1 MVSEPEPFAEG
12 SPSLVTDVSGATWT
26 PLFRRKCSFDPGY
39 FFKVMNNLILNPNIN
54 SSWLFRA
61 DILLERDGTQA
72 LSQDIEG
79 EVDATSPIPV
89 PILVQFTGFRLDKL
103 LVRRLIPRNPQRD
116 PPLDQTCLIYHSNE
130 TGEMETSSSMVVY
143 KPHVSSHSDVPF
155 YHPKVSAVAFLHEW
169 DAKSGEGTVSIHY
182 NFFDD
187 YSSSPKL
194 VRTALHLLSTLHKHG
209 EGAKEGYVKR
219 VQHDTVIPQATVQ
232 STYTRLKK
240 KYARKLIEGWVEVTD
255 PTKHCFEDLG
265 IAAFLIELWAQMYR
279 DSHFPGFVDIGCG
292 NGLLVHILR
301 QEGYLGWGFD
311 ARRRKSWDN
320 FTDRID
326 PTSEK
331 NTGQSLRQL
340 VLLPSVLQDQSQQYD
355 ELAQQVHDGMFPQ
368 GTFIIS
374 NHADELTPWT
384 PVLAAISDC
393 PFIMIPCC
401 SHDLSG
407 ARFRAAAPKDKGKST
422 SAYSSLVEWVKQIA
436 YDCGWNVETEMLR
449 IPSTRNTGIIGRHR
463 PQESRLTDI
472 MSYGKKDEDADL
484 GLVKVD
490 RTQVFQEARLFNSSP
505 IQPRRCRILLTKIAL
520 LLYTGE
526 KFPTNEAT
534 TLFFGISKLFQNK
547 DASLR
552 QMVHLVIKELAN
564 SAEDIIM
571 VTSTIMKDTGG
582 STDAIYRPN
591 AIRALCR
598 IIDATTVQSIERVMK
613 TAIVDKNPSVSSA
626 ALVSSYHLLP
636 IAKDVV
642 RRWQSETQE
651 AAASTKS
658 SGGFSL
664 GFSSSSG
671 SLPVNN
677 STMTQYHAIG
687 LLYQM
692 RSHDRMA
699 LVKMVQQ
706 FGAAGAVKSPAAIV
720 MLVRL
725 AAQLAEEDQSLRKP
739 MMQLLDGWLRHKSE
753 MVNFEA
759 AKAICDM
766 RDVTDAEV
774 TQAVHVLQLFLS
786 SPRAVTKFAALRIL
800 HNFASFKPNAVNVCN
815 PDIEALISNA
825 NRSIATFA
833 ITTLL
838 KTGNEASVDRLM
850 KQISS
855 FMSEITDEFKIT
867 IVEAIR
873 TLCLKFPSKQ
883 AGMLAFLSGILR
895 DEGGYEFKR
904 AVVESMFD
912 LIKFVPDSKE
922 DALAHLCEF
931 IEDCEFT
938 KLAVRILHLLGLEGP
953 KTSQPT
959 KYIRYIYNRVVLEN
973 AIVRAAAVTAL
984 AKFGVGQK
992 DPEVK
997 RSVDVLLTR
1006 CLDDVD
1012 DEVRDRAA
1020 LNLRLMHEEDD
1031 LGERFIKN
1039 ENMFSLQYFEHQLVT
1054 YVTSDD
1060 KSAFDIPFD
1069 ISKIPVVT
1077 REQADAEDRTK
1088 KLTASTPSLK
1098 PPKTGPSK
1106 APSTGA
1112 EAQASA
1118 AAAAQKYAQELM
1130 SISYMKEFGGLLK
1143 SSSVVELTEAET
1155 EYVVTLVKHIF
1166 KEHIVLQYEIK
1177 NTLPSTVLEN
1187 VTVVATPSD
1196 EEELEEVFI
1205 IPAEKL
1211 ETDEPGKVYVA
1222 FKKTGGEGSMP
1233 TSSFSNVLKFT
1244 SKEIDPTTN
1253 EPEETGYDDEYEVAE
1268 FDLAGSDYVI
1278 PAFAGNFNHIW
1289 EQVGAAGEEA
1299 EETLQLSSM
1308 KSIAGMYLLSR
1319 DLVLRQPTDV
1329 MGSDATEQLAKALSL
1344 QPLEGTDVP
1353 ISQTTHQLKLL
1364 GKTVNGGR
1372 VVANIRMAYS
1382 SKSGV
1387 TTKITVRSEEEN
1399 VAALIVASVA

>member
-1 MVSEPEPFAEG
+1 
-12 SPSLVTDVSGATWT
+12 
-26 PLFRRKCSFDPGY
+26 
-39 FFKVMNNLILNPNIN
+39 
-54 SSWLFRA
+54 
-61 DILLERDGTQA
+61 
-72 LSQDIEG
+72 
-79 EVDATSPIPV
+79 
-89 PILVQFTGFRLDKL
+89 
-103 LVRRLIPRNPQRD
+103 
-116 PPLDQTCLIYHSNE
+116 
-130 TGEMETSSSMVVY
+130 
-143 KPHVSSHSDVPF
+143 
-155 YHPKVSAVAFLHEW
+155 
-169 DAKSGEGTVSIHY
+169 
-182 NFFDD
+182 
-187 YSSSPKL
+187 
-194 VRTALHLLSTLHKHG
+194 
-209 EGAKEGYVKR
+209 
-219 VQHDTVIPQATVQ
+219 
-232 STYTRLKK
+232 
-240 KYARKLIEGWVEVTD
+240 
-255 PTKHCFEDLG
+255 
-265 IAAFLIELWAQMYR
+265 
-279 DSHFPGFVDIGCG
+279 
-292 NGLLVHILR
+292 
-301 QEGYLGWGFD
+301 
-311 ARRRKSWDN
+311 
-320 FTDRID
+320 
-326 PTSEK
+326 
-331 NTGQSLRQL
+331 
-340 VLLPSVLQDQSQQYD
+340 
-355 ELAQQVHDGMFPQ
+355 
-368 GTFIIS
+368 
-374 NHADELTPWT
+374 
-384 PVLAAISDC
+384 
-393 PFIMIPCC
+393 
-401 SHDLSG
+401 
-407 ARFRAAAPKDKGKST
+407 
-422 SAYSSLVEWVKQIA
+422 
-436 YDCGWNVETEMLR
+436 
-449 IPSTRNTGIIGRHR
+449 
-463 PQESRLTDI
+463 

-552 QMVHLVIKELAN
+552 QMVHLIIKELAH

-664 GFSSSSG
+664 GFG
-671 SLPVNN
+671 ANTALPVNN

-725 AAQLAEEDQSLRKP
+725 AAQLAEEDQSLRRP

-800 HNFASFKPNAVNVCN
+800 HNFASFKPQAVNVCN
-815 PDIEALISNA
+815 PDIEALISNS

-850 KQISS
+850 KQISG

-1039 ENMFSLQYFEHQLVT
+1039 ENMFSLPYFEHQLVM

-1060 KSAFDIPFD
+1060 KSTFEKPFD
-1069 ISKIPVVT
+1069 ISQIPVVT

-1088 KLTASTPSLK
+1088 KLTATTPSLK
-1098 PPKTGPSK
+1098 PPKTGPTK
-1106 APSTGA
+1106 AAPTGA

-1118 AAAAQKYAQELM
+1118 AATAQKYAQELM
-1130 SISYMKEFGGLLK
+1130 SIPEMKEFGSVLK
-1143 SSSVVELTEAET
+1143 SSPVVELTEAET
-1155 EYVVTLVKHIF
+1155 EYVVSVVKHIF
-1166 KEHIVLQYEIK
+1166 KEHIVLQYEVK

-1187 VTVVATPSD
+1187 VSVVATPSD
-1196 EEELEEVFI
+1196 EEELEEIFI
-1205 IPAEKL
+1205 IQAEKL
-1211 ETDEPGKVYVA
+1211 PTDEPGKIYVA
-1222 FKKTGGEGSMP
+1222 FKKVNGEGSLP
-1233 TSSFSNVLKFT
+1233 TATFSNILKFT

-1253 EPEETGYDDEYEVAE
+1253 EPEETGYEDEYEVSDFE
-1268 FDLAGSDYVI
+1268 LSGSDYVI
-1278 PAFAGNFNHIW
+1278 PTFASNFNHVW

-1299 EETLQLSSM
+1299 EETMQLSGVN
-1308 KSIAGMYLLSR
+1308 SIA
-1319 DLVLRQPTDV
+1319 
-1329 MGSDATEQLAKALSL
+1329 DATEQLAKALSL

-1353 ISQTTHQLKLL
+1353 VNQTTHQLKLL

-1372 VVANIRMAYS
+1372 VVANVRMAYS

-1399 VAALIVASVA
+1399 VAAMVVASVA

>member
-1 MVSEPEPFAEG
+1 
-12 SPSLVTDVSGATWT
+12 
-26 PLFRRKCSFDPGY
+26 
-39 FFKVMNNLILNPNIN
+39 
-54 SSWLFRA
+54 
-61 DILLERDGTQA
+61 
-72 LSQDIEG
+72 
-79 EVDATSPIPV
+79 
-89 PILVQFTGFRLDKL
+89 
-103 LVRRLIPRNPQRD
+103 
-116 PPLDQTCLIYHSNE
+116 
-130 TGEMETSSSMVVY
+130 
-143 KPHVSSHSDVPF
+143 
-155 YHPKVSAVAFLHEW
+155 
-169 DAKSGEGTVSIHY
+169 
-182 NFFDD
+182 
-187 YSSSPKL
+187 
-194 VRTALHLLSTLHKHG
+194 
-209 EGAKEGYVKR
+209 
-219 VQHDTVIPQATVQ
+219 
-232 STYTRLKK
+232 
-240 KYARKLIEGWVEVTD
+240 
-255 PTKHCFEDLG
+255 
-265 IAAFLIELWAQMYR
+265 
-279 DSHFPGFVDIGCG
+279 
-292 NGLLVHILR
+292 
-301 QEGYLGWGFD
+301 
-311 ARRRKSWDN
+311 
-320 FTDRID
+320 
-326 PTSEK
+326 
-331 NTGQSLRQL
+331 
-340 VLLPSVLQDQSQQYD
+340 
-355 ELAQQVHDGMFPQ
+355 
-368 GTFIIS
+368 
-374 NHADELTPWT
+374 
-384 PVLAAISDC
+384 
-393 PFIMIPCC
+393 
-401 SHDLSG
+401 
-407 ARFRAAAPKDKGKST
+407 
-422 SAYSSLVEWVKQIA
+422 
-436 YDCGWNVETEMLR
+436 
-449 IPSTRNTGIIGRHR
+449 
-463 PQESRLTDI
+463 

-552 QMVHLVIKELAN
+552 QMVHLIIKELAH

-664 GFSSSSG
+664 GFG
-671 SLPVNN
+671 ANTALPVNN

-725 AAQLAEEDQSLRKP
+725 AAQLAEEDQSLRRP

-800 HNFASFKPNAVNVCN
+800 HNFASFKPQAVNVCN
-815 PDIEALISNA
+815 PDIEALISNS

-850 KQISS
+850 KQISG

-1039 ENMFSLQYFEHQLVT
+1039 ENMFSLPYFEHQLVM

-1060 KSAFDIPFD
+1060 KSTFEKPFD
-1069 ISKIPVVT
+1069 ISQIPVVT

-1088 KLTASTPSLK
+1088 KLTATTPSLK
-1098 PPKTGPSK
+1098 PPKTGPTRA
-1106 APSTGA
+1106 APTGA

-1118 AAAAQKYAQELM
+1118 AATAQKYAQELM
-1130 SISYMKEFGGLLK
+1130 SIPEMKEFGSVLK
-1143 SSSVVELTEAET
+1143 SSPVVELTEAET
-1155 EYVVTLVKHIF
+1155 EYVVSVVKHIF
-1166 KEHIVLQYEIK
+1166 KEHIVLQYEVK

-1187 VTVVATPSD
+1187 VSVVATPSD

-1205 IPAEKL
+1205 IQAEKL
-1211 ETDEPGKVYVA
+1211 PTDEPGKIYVA
-1222 FKKTGGEGSMP
+1222 FKKVNGEGSLP
-1233 TSSFSNVLKFT
+1233 TATFSNILKFT

-1253 EPEETGYDDEYEVAE
+1253 EPEETGYEDEYEVSDFE
-1268 FDLAGSDYVI
+1268 LSGSDYVI
-1278 PAFAGNFNHIW
+1278 PTFASNFNHVW

-1299 EETLQLSSM
+1299 EETMQLSGVN
-1308 KSIAGMYLLSR
+1308 SIA
-1319 DLVLRQPTDV
+1319 
-1329 MGSDATEQLAKALSL
+1329 DATEQLAKALSL

-1353 ISQTTHQLKLL
+1353 VNQTTHQLKLL
-1364 GKTVNGGR
+1364 GKTVNGGK
-1372 VVANIRMAYS
+1372 VVANVRMAYS

-1399 VAALIVASVA
+1399 VAAMVVASVA

>member
-1 MVSEPEPFAEG
+1 
-12 SPSLVTDVSGATWT
+12 
-26 PLFRRKCSFDPGY
+26 
-39 FFKVMNNLILNPNIN
+39 
-54 SSWLFRA
+54 
-61 DILLERDGTQA
+61 
-72 LSQDIEG
+72 
-79 EVDATSPIPV
+79 
-89 PILVQFTGFRLDKL
+89 
-103 LVRRLIPRNPQRD
+103 
-116 PPLDQTCLIYHSNE
+116 
-130 TGEMETSSSMVVY
+130 
-143 KPHVSSHSDVPF
+143 
-155 YHPKVSAVAFLHEW
+155 
-169 DAKSGEGTVSIHY
+169 
-182 NFFDD
+182 
-187 YSSSPKL
+187 
-194 VRTALHLLSTLHKHG
+194 
-209 EGAKEGYVKR
+209 
-219 VQHDTVIPQATVQ
+219 
-232 STYTRLKK
+232 
-240 KYARKLIEGWVEVTD
+240 
-255 PTKHCFEDLG
+255 
-265 IAAFLIELWAQMYR
+265 
-279 DSHFPGFVDIGCG
+279 
-292 NGLLVHILR
+292 
-301 QEGYLGWGFD
+301 
-311 ARRRKSWDN
+311 
-320 FTDRID
+320 
-326 PTSEK
+326 
-331 NTGQSLRQL
+331 
-340 VLLPSVLQDQSQQYD
+340 
-355 ELAQQVHDGMFPQ
+355 
-368 GTFIIS
+368 
-374 NHADELTPWT
+374 
-384 PVLAAISDC
+384 
-393 PFIMIPCC
+393 
-401 SHDLSG
+401 
-407 ARFRAAAPKDKGKST
+407 
-422 SAYSSLVEWVKQIA
+422 
-436 YDCGWNVETEMLR
+436 
-449 IPSTRNTGIIGRHR
+449 
-463 PQESRLTDI
+463 

-490 RTQVFQEARLFNSSP
+490 RVQVFQEARLFNSSP

-526 KFPTNEAT
+526 KFPTREAT
-534 TLFFGISKLFQNK
+534 DLFFGISKLFQNK

-552 QMVHLVIKELAN
+552 QMVHLVIKEIAS

-671 SLPVNN
+671 ALPVNN

-706 FGAAGAVKSPAAIV
+706 FSQPGTVKSPAATV

-725 AAQLAEEDQSLRKP
+725 AAQLAEDDPSLRKP
-739 MMQLLDGWLRHKSE
+739 MMTLLDGWLRHKSE

-800 HNFASFKPNAVNVCN
+800 HNFASFKPQAVNVCN
-815 PDIEALISNA
+815 PDIELLISNS

-850 KQISS
+850 KQITG

-912 LIKFVPDSKE
+912 LIKFVPESKE

-1020 LNLRLMHEEDD
+1020 LNLRLMHEEDEMA
-1031 LGERFIKN
+1031 ERFIKN
-1039 ENMFSLQYFEHQLVT
+1039 ENMYSLPYFEHQLVM
-1054 YVTSDD
+1054 YVTSED
-1060 KSAFDIPFD
+1060 KSTFDSAFD

-1098 PPKTGPSK
+1098 PPKTGPTK
-1106 APSTGA
+1106 AATTGA

-1130 SISYMKEFGGLLK
+1130 AIPDLKEFGGVLK
-1143 SSSVVELTEAET
+1143 SSPVVELTEAET
-1155 EYVVTLVKHIF
+1155 EYVVSVVKHLF
-1166 KEHIVLQYEIK
+1166 KEHIVLQYEVK
-1177 NTLPSTVLEN
+1177 NTLPATVLEN
-1187 VTVVATPSD
+1187 VSVVAVPAE

-1205 IPAEKL
+1205 LQAEKL
-1211 ETDEPGKVYVA
+1211 PTDEPGKVYVA
-1222 FKKTGGEGSMP
+1222 FKKVNGEGSMP
-1233 TSSFSNVLKFT
+1233 TSSFSNILKFT

-1253 EPEETGYDDEYEVAE
+1253 EPEETGYDDEYEVGD
-1268 FDLAGSDYVI
+1268 FDLAGSDYVV
-1278 PAFAGNFNHIW
+1278 PAFAGNFAHIW
-1289 EQVGAAGEEA
+1289 EQVGASGDEA
-1299 EETLQLSSM
+1299 EETLQLSGIN
-1308 KSIAGMYLLSR
+1308 SIA
-1319 DLVLRQPTDV
+1319 
-1329 MGSDATEQLAKALSL
+1329 DATEQLARTLSL

-1353 ISQTTHQLKLL
+1353 VNQTTHNLKLL

-1387 TTKITVRSEEEN
+1387 TTKITVRSDEEN
-1399 VAALIVASVA
+1399 VAAMMIASVA